1 MRFTGEKI
9 SYIRIVKYRDVE
21 IKMMEKDEMY
31 ETTAQMYTRI
41 R

>member
-1 MRFTGEKI
+1 MRLTGEKI
-9 SYIRIVKYRDVE
+9 SYIRIVKYSDME

-31 ETTAQMYTRI
+31 KTAAQMYTRI